1 MITPS
6 QCRAARGLLGWSQK
20 DLALRCTV
28 SMRTIVTFE
37 MRRTVPTPLNMKTIQ
52 EKLESGG
59 VEFIDGETENKGP
72 GVRITFSEEKR
83 QVEEAEKHT
92 AEKRAYDDNQ
102 D

>member
-37 MRRTVPTPLNMKTIQ
+37 MRRTIPTPLNMKTIQ
-52 EKLESGG
+52 EKLEDGG
-59 VEFIDGETENKGP
+59 VEFIDGESGDRGP
-72 GVRITFSEEKR
+72 GVRITFAEEAR
-83 QVEEAEKHT
+83 QIEEAEKYI
-92 AEKRAYDDNQ
+92 ADKRAYNDNQ